1 MGSVTSSS
9 VSPPKPSLTS
19 STAAEVTST
28 LSGLTGLTPSNL
40 FANIQSGLNFRSPLD
55 LTRFPGGL
63 PSPSS
68 LLFPYLMNPAASRN
82 FHHHWAQKGLPGL
95 PVPPPC
101 PCSPPRIPGL
111 PVPPCSCSPPKIPG
125 LTESLGVSTSVPTPV
140 SSVLE
145 SLGVSSSVPT
155 PVSSVL
161 TNSPLS
167 TIQSGSGSDEEKNLV
182 KSDRDNLF

>member
-1 MGSVTSSS
+1 M
-9 VSPPKPSLTS
+9 
-19 STAAEVTST
+19 
-28 LSGLTGLTPSNL
+28 
-40 FANIQSGLNFRSPLD
+40 
-55 LTRFPGGL
+55 
-63 PSPSS
+63 
-68 LLFPYLMNPAASRN
+68 
-82 FHHHWAQKGLPGL
+82 

-140 SSVLE
+140 SSVL
-145 SLGVSSSVPT
+145 
-155 PVSSVL
+155 

-182 KSDRDNLF
+182 KSDHDNLFTASVAELRRKAQEHSAALWQR